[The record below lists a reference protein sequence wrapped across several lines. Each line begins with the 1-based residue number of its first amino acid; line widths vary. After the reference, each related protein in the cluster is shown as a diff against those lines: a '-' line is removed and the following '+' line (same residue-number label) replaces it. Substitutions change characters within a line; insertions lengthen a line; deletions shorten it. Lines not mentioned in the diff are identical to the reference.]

1 MLFGNTTLGLISHWW
16 LGSCQQS
23 GRSYISV
30 SKIPEMMTNGPRAYT
45 AKQFAEV
52 DEIFNRFKTQEF
64 LVANKAYR
72 DDVRIKLDEAMLLGL
87 LGLDRDILE
96 LQKLLRYKWCS
107 EPSVHGGKSTR
118 PT

>member
-1 MLFGNTTLGLISHWW
+1 
-16 LGSCQQS
+16 
-23 GRSYISV
+23 
-30 SKIPEMMTNGPRAYT
+30 MMTNGPRAYT

-87 LGLDRDILE
+87 LGLERDILE